1 MVEYFFTY
9 KSEWKIYQVVNSDW
23 ITRRFSLRRD
33 LNIGVKLKL
42 VRLVSNQQRVYVSSL
57 L

>member
-23 ITRRFSLRRD
+23 ITRRFSLRWD